1 MLQSFIF
8 IASAGRIAASAAVVV
23 GLAGAI
29 ISARAV
35 VKRRR
40 AMAALVMSAI
50 ALAIGALVAVTAPGG
65 LGTGHGFGGA
75 VVAVVVGSIG
85 SVLGVVA
92 LRRSRR

>member
-23 GLAGAI
+23 GLIGAI
-29 ISARAV
+29 ISARAIG
-35 VKRRR
+35 KRRR

-50 ALAIGALVAVTAPGG
+50 AFAIGVFVAVTAPGG